1 VIIRRLLST
10 DAQALKILRCNAAAT
25 SPRSIYP
32 TVAEIEAQTLASFF
46 SDIESEN
53 TIGAFGAFIDD
64 DLVGFVGVRRD
75 NRLKMRHKAQ
85 IWGMYVMYAHRK
97 QGIAR
102 ALLSA
107 AIDAARE
114 MPETITV
121 LLSVDSEGV
130 AAKSLYA
137 SLGFEV
143 YGIERDCILVDGVYV
158 HEERMRLALR

>member
-1 VIIRRLLST
+1 VIIRRLLSA
-10 DAQALKILRCNAAAT
+10 DAQALKILRSNAAAT

-32 TVAEIEAQTLASFF
+32 TVAEIEAQTLATFC

-53 TIGAFGAFIDD
+53 TIATFGAFIDD
-64 DLVGFVGVRRD
+64 SLVGFVGVRRD
-75 NRLKMRHKAQ
+75 NRLKVRHKAQ
-85 IWGMYVMYAHRK
+85 IWGMYVMYAYRK
-97 QGIAR
+97 RGIAR
-102 ALLSA
+102 ALLSTA
-107 AIDAARE
+107 LDAARE
-114 MPETITV
+114 VPELTTA

-143 YGIERDCILVDGVYV
+143 YGIEHDCILVDGVYV